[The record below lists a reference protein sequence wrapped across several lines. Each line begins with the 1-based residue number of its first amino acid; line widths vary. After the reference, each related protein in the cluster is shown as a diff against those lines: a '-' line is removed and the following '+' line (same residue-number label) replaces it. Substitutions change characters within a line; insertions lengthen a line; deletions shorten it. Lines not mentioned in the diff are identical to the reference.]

1 MMAEQPNQ
9 SKEPDTSSSLA
20 EQTLGNI
27 ESYLPESI
35 IPLWDKLQTN
45 PWILSIIVLVLGFFI
60 AKGVQWFIKSLIGKI
75 AEKTPGD
82 FDDKLAPLL
91 SKTAFTFIFF
101 LTVIVSV
108 EALDLSEGID
118 RFLKRFVV
126 SILILSL
133 MSKLLKATK
142 LVLNA
147 LANSKNRFKFVEE
160 RTIPILDISSK
171 ILIVGAALYFLILS
185 WGIDP
190 TAWLASAGIIG
201 IAVGFAAKDTL
212 ANLFSG
218 FFIVA
223 DSPYKLGD
231 YIILDTGERG
241 RVTHVGIRS
250 TRLLT
255 RDDVEITIPNS
266 VIGNAKI
273 VNESGGPWE
282 KTRIRVDVGVSY
294 DSDLDFVHDVLME
307 LVKERDDIAN
317 NPTPRVR
324 YRAFGA
330 SSIDLQLMAWI
341 NYPEQKGLITHK
353 LIMDIHKTFRDKGI
367 EIPYSKHDL
376 YVKEFPVAK
385 D

>member
-1 MMAEQPNQ
+1 MAEQPNQ

-341 NYPEQKGLITHK
+341 NYPEQKGLINHK

>member
-1 MMAEQPNQ
+1 M
-9 SKEPDTSSSLA
+9 
-20 EQTLGNI
+20 
-27 ESYLPESI
+27 
-35 IPLWDKLQTN
+35 
-45 PWILSIIVLVLGFFI
+45 
-60 AKGVQWFIKSLIGKI
+60 
-75 AEKTPGD
+75 
-82 FDDKLAPLL
+82 
-91 SKTAFTFIFF
+91 
-101 LTVIVSV
+101 
-108 EALDLSEGID
+108 
-118 RFLKRFVV
+118 
-126 SILILSL
+126 
-133 MSKLLKATK
+133 
-142 LVLNA
+142 
-147 LANSKNRFKFVEE
+147 
-160 RTIPILDISSK
+160 
-171 ILIVGAALYFLILS
+171 
-185 WGIDP
+185 
-190 TAWLASAGIIG
+190 
-201 IAVGFAAKDTL
+201 
-212 ANLFSG
+212 
-218 FFIVA
+218 
-223 DSPYKLGD
+223 
-231 YIILDTGERG
+231 
-241 RVTHVGIRS
+241 THVGIRS

>member
-1 MMAEQPNQ
+1 MAEQSNQ
-9 SKEPDTSSSLA
+9 PKETDTTSTLA
-20 EQTLGNI
+20 DKTLGNI
-27 ESYLPESI
+27 EAYLPDSI

-101 LTVIVSV
+101 LTLIIAI
-108 EALDLSEGID
+108 EALDLSEPVD
-118 RFLKRFVV
+118 TFLKRFVV

-142 LVLNA
+142 MVLNA

-231 YIILDTGERG
+231 YIILDAAERG

-294 DSDLDFVHDVLME
+294 DSDLEFVHDVLMD
-307 LVKERDDIAN
+307 LVKERDDIAS
-317 NPTPRVR
+317 NPAPRVR
-324 YRAFGA
+324 YRAFGG

-353 LIMDIHKTFRDKGI
+353 LIMDIHKTFREQGI

-376 YVKEFPVAK
+376 YLKEMPVAK

>member
-1 MMAEQPNQ
+1 MAEQSNQ
-9 SKEPDTSSSLA
+9 PKETDTTSTLA
-20 EQTLGNI
+20 DKTLGNI
-27 ESYLPESI
+27 EAYLPDSI

-101 LTVIVSV
+101 LTLIIAI
-108 EALDLSEGID
+108 EALDLSEQVD
-118 RFLKRFVV
+118 TFLKRFVV
-126 SILILSL
+126 SILIMSL

-142 LVLNA
+142 MVLNA

-231 YIILDTGERG
+231 YIILDAAERG

-294 DSDLDFVHDVLME
+294 DSDLEFVHDVLMD
-307 LVKERDDIAN
+307 LVKERDDIAS
-317 NPTPRVR
+317 NPAPRVR
-324 YRAFGA
+324 YRAFGG

-353 LIMDIHKTFRDKGI
+353 LIMDIHKTFREQGI

-376 YVKEFPVAK
+376 YLKEMPVAK

>member
-1 MMAEQPNQ
+1 MAQQPNQ
-9 SKEPDTSSSLA
+9 PKEPDTSSTLA
-20 EQTLGNI
+20 EKTLGNV
-27 ESYLPESI
+27 EAYLPDFI
-35 IPLWDKLQTN
+35 TPLWDKLQTN
-45 PWILSIIVLVLGFFI
+45 PWILSIIVLVLGFVI
-60 AKGVQWFIKSLIGKI
+60 AKGAQWFIKSLVGKI

-101 LTVIVSV
+101 LTVIISI
-108 EALDLSEGID
+108 EALELSEGLD
-118 RFLKRFVV
+118 QFLKRFVV

-330 SSIDLQLMAWI
+330 SSVDLQLMAWI

-353 LIMDIHKTFRDKGI
+353 LIMDIHKTFREKGI

>member
-1 MMAEQPNQ
+1 MAEQSNKPEETEN
-9 SKEPDTSSSLA
+9 TSTLA
-20 EQTLGNI
+20 DKTLGNI
-27 ESYLPESI
+27 EAYLPDFI

-45 PWILSIIVLVLGFFI
+45 PWILSIIVFVLGFI
-60 AKGVQWFIKSLIGKI
+60 VAKGVQWFIRSLIMKI

-101 LTVIVSV
+101 LTLIIAI
-108 EALDLSEGID
+108 EALDLSESID
-118 RFLKRFVV
+118 TFLKRFVV

-231 YIILDTGERG
+231 YIILDAAERG

-294 DSDLDFVHDVLME
+294 DSDLEFVHDVLME
-307 LVKERDDIAN
+307 LVEDRDDIAN
-317 NPTPRVR
+317 NPAPRVR

-341 NYPEQKGLITHK
+341 NYPEQKGMITHK
-353 LIMDIHKTFRDKGI
+353 LIMDIHKTFREKGI

-376 YVKEFPVAK
+376 YLKEFPVAK

>member
-1 MMAEQPNQ
+1 MAQESQQKEQ
-9 SKEPDTSSSLA
+9 DTSSTLA

-27 ESYLPESI
+27 EAYLPDFI

-60 AKGVQWFIKSLIGKI
+60 AKGIQWFIKSLIGKI

-101 LTVIVSV
+101 LTVIVSI

-353 LIMDIHKTFRDKGI
+353 LIMDIHKTFREKGI

-376 YVKEFPVAK
+376 YVKEFPIAK

>member
-101 LTVIVSV
+101 LTVIVSI

>member
-101 LTVIVSV
+101 LTVIVSI

-241 RVTHVGIRS
+241 RITHVGIRS

-317 NPTPRVR
+317 NPAPRVR

>member
-1 MMAEQPNQ
+1 MAEQSNQ
-9 SKEPDTSSSLA
+9 PKESDTSSSIA

-27 ESYLPESI
+27 ESYLPDSI
-35 IPLWDKLQTN
+35 LPLWDKLQTN

-101 LTVIVSV
+101 LTVIVSI
-108 EALDLSEGID
+108 EALDLSEEID

-353 LIMDIHKTFRDKGI
+353 LIMDIHKTFREKGI

-376 YVKEFPVAK
+376 YVKEFPIAK

>member
-1 MMAEQPNQ
+1 MAEQPNQ
-9 SKEPDTSSSLA
+9 PKEPDTSSSLA

-27 ESYLPESI
+27 ESYLPDYI

-60 AKGVQWFIKSLIGKI
+60 AKGVQWFIRSLISKI

-101 LTVIVSV
+101 LTVIVSI
-108 EALDLSEGID
+108 EALDLSEGVD

-142 LVLNA
+142 LILNA

-353 LIMDIHKTFRDKGI
+353 LIMDIHKTFREKGI

>member
-1 MMAEQPNQ
+1 MIAEQSNK
-9 SKEPDTSSSLA
+9 SEETENTSTLA
-20 EQTLGNI
+20 DETLGNI
-27 ESYLPESI
+27 EAYLPDFI
-35 IPLWDKLQTN
+35 VPLWDKLQTN
-45 PWILSIIVLVLGFFI
+45 PWILSIIVFVLGYI
-60 AKGVQWFIKSLIGKI
+60 VAKSAQWFIRSLIMKI

-91 SKTAFTFIFF
+91 SKTVFTFIFF
-101 LTVIVSV
+101 LTLIIAI
-108 EALDLSEGID
+108 EALDLSESID
-118 RFLKRFVV
+118 TFLKRFVV

-231 YIILDTGERG
+231 YIILDAAERG

-294 DSDLDFVHDVLME
+294 DSDLEFVHDVLME
-307 LVKERDDIAN
+307 LVEDRDDIAN
-317 NPTPRVR
+317 NPAPRVR

-341 NYPEQKGLITHK
+341 NYPEQKGMITHK
-353 LIMDIHKTFRDKGI
+353 LIMDIHKTFREKGI

-376 YVKEFPVAK
+376 YLKEMPFAK

>member
-101 LTVIVSV
+101 LTVIVSI

-142 LVLNA
+142 LILNA

-353 LIMDIHKTFRDKGI
+353 LIMDIHKTFREKGI

>member
-1 MMAEQPNQ
+1 MAEQSNQ
-9 SKEPDTSSSLA
+9 PKEPDTSSTIA

-27 ESYLPESI
+27 ESYLPDSI
-35 IPLWDKLQTN
+35 LPLWDKLQTN

-60 AKGVQWFIKSLIGKI
+60 AKGVQWFIKSLMGKI

-101 LTVIVSV
+101 LTVIVSI
-108 EALDLSEGID
+108 EALDLSEAID

-142 LVLNA
+142 LILNA

-330 SSIDLQLMAWI
+330 SSVDLQLMAWI

-353 LIMDIHKTFRDKGI
+353 LIMDIHKTFREKGI

>member
-1 MMAEQPNQ
+1 MAEQPNQ

-101 LTVIVSV
+101 LTVIVSI

>member
-341 NYPEQKGLITHK
+341 NYPEQKGLINHK

>member
-1 MMAEQPNQ
+1 MAEQPNQ

>member
-101 LTVIVSV
+101 LTVIVSI

-353 LIMDIHKTFRDKGI
+353 LIMDIHKTFREMGI

-376 YVKEFPVAK
+376 YVKEFPVVK

>member
-190 TAWLASAGIIG
+190 TAW
-201 IAVGFAAKDTL
+201 
-212 ANLFSG
+212 
-218 FFIVA
+218 
-223 DSPYKLGD
+223 
-231 YIILDTGERG
+231 
-241 RVTHVGIRS
+241 
-250 TRLLT
+250 
-255 RDDVEITIPNS
+255 
-266 VIGNAKI
+266 
-273 VNESGGPWE
+273 
-282 KTRIRVDVGVSY
+282 
-294 DSDLDFVHDVLME
+294 
-307 LVKERDDIAN
+307 
-317 NPTPRVR
+317 
-324 YRAFGA
+324 
-330 SSIDLQLMAWI
+330 
-341 NYPEQKGLITHK
+341 
-353 LIMDIHKTFRDKGI
+353 
-367 EIPYSKHDL
+367 
-376 YVKEFPVAK
+376 
-385 D
+385 

>member
-1 MMAEQPNQ
+1 MMADKSSQAE
-9 SKEPDTSSSLA
+9 ETETSSTLA
-20 EQTLGNI
+20 EQTLGNVQ
-27 ESYLPESI
+27 EYLPDFI

-45 PWILSIIVLVLGFFI
+45 PWLLSIIVLAVGLFL
-60 AKGVQWFIKSLIGKI
+60 AKVAQWFIKSLLGKI

-91 SKTAFTFIFF
+91 SKTIFTFIFF
-101 LTVIVSV
+101 LTVIVAI
-108 EALDLSEGID
+108 EALELSDSVD

-133 MSKLLKATK
+133 MSKALKATK
-142 LVLNA
+142 LILNA
-147 LANSKNRFKFVEE
+147 FANSKNRFKFIEE

-171 ILIVGAALYFLILS
+171 IIIVGAALYFLILS

-294 DSDLDFVHDVLME
+294 DSDLEYVHDVLME
-307 LVKERDDIAN
+307 LVKDRDDIAN
-317 NPTPRVR
+317 NPSPRVR

-341 NYPEQKGLITHK
+341 NYPEQKGLTTHK
-353 LIMDIHKTFRDKGI
+353 LIMDIHKTFREKGI

-376 YVKEFPVAK
+376 YVKEFPIAK
-385 D
+385 G